1 MNKCRACAT
10 REKESGVV
18 RTIVIA
24 APFGLLAVAAF
35 MALSPA

>member
-24 APFGLLAVAAF
+24 AAFGLLAVAA
-35 MALSPA
+35 MMVLAAA

>member
-1 MNKCRACAT
+1 MDKCRARAS

-18 RTIVIA
+18 RTIVITA
-24 APFGLLAVAAF
+24 AFGLLAVAAF